1 MTFRIML
8 SAPARRAL
16 EHSLPEGVAAAA
28 WEFINGPLAANPHR
42 VGRPLTGQLSGMWSA
57 RRGDY
62 RVVYSIDVDIVTV
75 TVLRLGHRRDVYR

>member
-1 MTFRIML
+1 MTFRITL

-42 VGRPLTGQLSGMWSA
+42 VGRPLTGQLSGM
-57 RRGDY
+57 
-62 RVVYSIDVDIVTV
+62 
-75 TVLRLGHRRDVYR
+75 